1 MKNNKQDWLKK
12 RKKYIGGSDI
22 AAILGYSK
30 FATAVDVYLSK
41 KSDSIEQKNDA
52 AIMWGHYLE
61 DAVACAYSDKTG
73 LKVEKHEGLIVH
85 PEYPFIAGNI
95 DRWAYDIASGTR
107 HILECKT
114 SGFMMRND
122 WGKEELTDDIPLYY
136 LTQVAWYSMLTD
148 VEKVD
153 IAVLIG
159 GQNFRI
165 YTYRK
170 DKDLEAILL
179 KKGVEFW
186 QNHIEKD
193 IPPAPVVV
201 SDLDKLYPNSSEKS
215 VYASNYIE
223 KKVEQLNNLKAQK
236 KSIETEMENYEF
248 AIKEFMKD
256 SDILVSEHDLK
267 PLITWKK
274 NKDSMILDTEKLK
287 LEMPEAY
294 NSFLK
299 KKVGSRVFLVKQA
312 KMPQS

>member
-1 MKNNKQDWLKK
+1 MKNREDWLKE

-41 KSDSIEQKNDA
+41 KSDSIEQKNNA
-52 AIMWGHYLE
+52 AITWGHYLE
-61 DAVACAYSDKTG
+61 DAVACAYRDKTG
-73 LKVEKHEGLIVH
+73 YRVEKSKGLIVH

-95 DRWAYDIASGTR
+95 DRWVIDESDYSKI

-114 SGFMMRND
+114 SGFMMRNE
-122 WGKEELTDDIPLYY
+122 WGKEELTDDIPFCYIIQSAY
-136 LTQVAWYSMLTD
+136 YSMLAEANNIN

-153 IAVLIG
+153 VPVLIG
-159 GQNFRI
+159 GQDFRI
-165 YTYRK
+165 YTYLK
-170 DKDLEAILL
+170 DKELEDRLL
-179 KKGVEFW
+179 KTGVNFW
-186 QNHIEKD
+186 NNHILKD
-193 IPPAPVVV
+193 IPPTPVLV
-201 SDLDKLYPNSSEKS
+201 SDLNKLYPNSSEKS

-223 KKVEQLNNLKAQK
+223 KKVEQLNNLKTQK
-236 KSIETEMENYEF
+236 KSIETEMENCEF

-299 KKVGSRVFLVKQA
+299 KKVGSRVFLVK
-312 KMPQS
+312 